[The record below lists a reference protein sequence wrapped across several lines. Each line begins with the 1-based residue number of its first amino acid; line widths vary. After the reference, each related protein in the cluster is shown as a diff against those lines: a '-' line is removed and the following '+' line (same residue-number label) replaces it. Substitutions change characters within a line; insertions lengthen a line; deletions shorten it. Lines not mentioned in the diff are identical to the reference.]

1 MKNIIIIIAVTLFVS
16 CINDSGTTI
25 INDSGVTEEQEA
37 IFERNVNAFKN
48 GIVKGFKEE
57 NIDISMDMFAD
68 SLKWNNPE
76 AILGGESKSYQ
87 DLKGV
92 LTFYMENFDDITF
105 KDDVYFGGSLYS
117 SNEPSDSP
125 DAVRVFGNWNTVHT
139 ESQAKI
145 EHKWMAILWFNEDGK
160 AYQFSDFF
168 DVSGLALQ
176 IEGTYKR

>member
-1 MKNIIIIIAVTLFVS
+1 MKNIIIIIAAILFVS
-16 CINDSGTTI
+16 CNNATKIV
-25 INDSGVTEEQEA
+25 NDSGVTEEQEA
-37 IFERNVNAFKN
+37 VFERNVNAFKN

-57 NIDISMDMFAD
+57 NVDISMDMFAD

-76 AILGGESKSYQ
+76 ARLGESKSYQ
-87 DLKGV
+87 DLKDV
-92 LTFYMENFDDITF
+92 LTFYIENFDDITF

-117 SNEPSDSP
+117 SNKPSDSP
-125 DAVRVFGNWNTVHT
+125 NAVRVFGNWNTVHT

-160 AYQFSDFF
+160 AYRFSDFF

>member
-92 LTFYMENFDDITF
+92 LTFYMENLRF
-105 KDDVYFGGSLYS
+105 VNS
-117 SNEPSDSP
+117 S
-125 DAVRVFGNWNTVHT
+125 
-139 ESQAKI
+139 
-145 EHKWMAILWFNEDGK
+145 
-160 AYQFSDFF
+160 
-168 DVSGLALQ
+168 
-176 IEGTYKR
+176 

>member
-1 MKNIIIIIAVTLFVS
+1 MKNIITIIVAILFMS
-16 CINDSGTTI
+16 CNNTTTI
-25 INDSGVTEEQEA
+25 SNDSGVSEEQKA
-37 IFERNVNAFKN
+37 IFERNVNTFKN

-57 NIDISMDMFAD
+57 NVGVSMEMFAD

-87 DLKGV
+87 DLKDV
-92 LTFYMENFDDITF
+92 LTFYMENFDNITF

-125 DAVRVFGNWNTVHT
+125 NAVRVFGNWNTVHT

-145 EHKWMAILWFNEDGK
+145 EHKWMGILWFNEDGK
-160 AYQFSDFF
+160 VYQFSDFF

>member
-1 MKNIIIIIAVTLFVS
+1 MKNIITIIVAILFMS
-16 CINDSGTTI
+16 CNNTATI
-25 INDSGVTEEQEA
+25 INDSGVSEEQKA
-37 IFERNVNAFKN
+37 IFERNVNTFKN

-57 NIDISMDMFAD
+57 NVGVSMEMFAD

-76 AILGGESKSYQ
+76 GILGGEPKSYQ
-87 DLKGV
+87 DLKDV
-92 LTFYMENFDDITF
+92 LTFYMENFDNITF

-117 SNEPSDSP
+117 SNELSDSP
-125 DAVRVFGNWNTVHT
+125 NAVRVFGNWNTVHT

-145 EHKWMAILWFNEDGK
+145 EHKWMGILWFNEDGK
-160 AYQFSDFF
+160 VYQFSDFF

>member
-1 MKNIIIIIAVTLFVS
+1 MIIIAVILFVS
-16 CINDSGTTI
+16 CNNITTI
-25 INDSGVTEEQEA
+25 SNDSGVTEEQEA
-37 IFERNVNAFKN
+37 TFERNVNTFKN

-57 NIDISMDMFAD
+57 NVDIAMNMFAD

-76 AILGGESKSYQ
+76 ARLGEFKSYQ
-87 DLKGV
+87 DLKDI
-92 LTFYMENFDDITF
+92 LAFYMENFDDITF

-125 DAVRVFGNWNTVHT
+125 NAVRIFGNWNIVHT
-139 ESQAKI
+139 ESQAKVD
-145 EHKWMAILWFNEDGK
+145 HKWMAILWFNEDGK
-160 AYQFSDFF
+160 AYRFSDFF